1 MGKRRLTHGVQH
13 LIPADLHLEI
23 IPRSLAPA
31 PVTEICST
39 ADLHVNLKHVVCL
52 AVGRFGA
59 EGTFPY
65 LYVRIGDAEVGGLYP
80 VVVAVVDDLVRCDVQ
95 GLIVF
100 GDKDFGS
107 FASE

>member
-1 MGKRRLTHGVQH
+1 M
-13 LIPADLHLEI
+13 
-23 IPRSLAPA
+23 
-31 PVTEICST
+31 TEKCST
-39 ADLHVNLKHVVCL
+39 ADLHVNLEHIVCL

-59 EGTFPY
+59 EGTFSY
-65 LYVRIGDAEVGGLYP
+65 LHVRVGDAEVGGLYP
-80 VVVAVVDDLVRCDVQ
+80 VVVAVVDDLVWSDVQ